1 MAAALEA
8 APIDR
13 AAIDELN
20 LHSPLKSLK
29 DVIDNNMKIDQAPE
43 LFCFGLLERFD
54 LPQLYA
60 LVAPR
65 PIRGESTPVSA
76 GR

>member
-1 MAAALEA
+1 VAAAFDPTA
-8 APIDR
+8 IDR
-13 AAIDELN
+13 AATNTAAIDELH
-20 LHSPLKSLK
+20 LHAPLKSLK

-65 PIRGESTPVSA
+65 AIRVETN
-76 GR
+76 